1 MSFRIL
7 ITCIDL
13 GPAGLIGVTTNDRS
27 VSIWA
32 NSHHLCGELM
42 IELENQRSSDSKSN
56 YIKHKEEGEGRIN
69 SDSEDRLKMKTAL
82 EKCIHPLDIDSH
94 ADAEVLVN
102 IYTGE
107 VSDSLNVHNAKEIGI
122 EQWAQFEEGLP
133 ESFRA
138 PLTSKVVLM
147 SSVKDKRRRRP
158 KILHITL
165 I

>member
-1 MSFRIL
+1 MSFRIF

-13 GPAGLIGVTTNDRS
+13 GPAGQIGVTTNDRS

-32 NSHHLCGELM
+32 NGHHLSGELM
-42 IELENQRSSDSKSN
+42 TELENPRSSDSKSN
-56 YIKHKEEGEGRIN
+56 DMKHKEEGKERIN
-69 SDSEDRLKMKTAL
+69 SDSEDQLKIKTAL
-82 EKCIHPLDIDSH
+82 ETCIHPLDIDSH

-102 IYTGE
+102 IYSGE
-107 VSDSLNVHNAKEIGI
+107 VSDSSNVHNAKEIGT